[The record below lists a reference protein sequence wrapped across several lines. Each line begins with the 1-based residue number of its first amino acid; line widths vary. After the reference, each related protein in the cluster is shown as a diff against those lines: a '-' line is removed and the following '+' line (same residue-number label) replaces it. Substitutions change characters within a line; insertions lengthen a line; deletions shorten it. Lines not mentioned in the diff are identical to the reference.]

1 MNKVHCSRLR
11 RSDSPSGRAD
21 AAMDASPSSL
31 PATPR
36 ASVNKRRQKSSGG
49 MASCPDDTETAP
61 INYRMDSTL
70 GFIDRINTFCAGI
83 SQLSSR
89 WSHAGPPP
97 AYSSPFTPHDTDG
110 TAAVECDLSSGQVN
124 RVLEIFWARLLP
136 QVPIIR
142 REDLERPPSHED
154 TLTGSHSQP
163 LRDAVTAYTMQYIF
177 YSGLNS
183 RLLGLQWKQFNRS
196 NRCSKKIGMPY
207 FQRCLIGAMQYS
219 TFAKPSLPILQCYCI
234 MTLYLL
240 DAGQHQ
246 AAYNMIGLAVRIA
259 RSLDLDCDSPP
270 QASREQAELHSR
282 IWWTLVHLDFRCS
295 RHLGKPISVQ
305 LPISR
310 SPPPCWM
317 SNDPPRPV
325 RFPYHNESIRLT
337 CAALAVIE
345 SMAHHE
351 KTRKTH
357 DIEFQANV
365 LTDNLH
371 HLRVWKDELRQNTW
385 FKHLHLD
392 VQDVP
397 VSRKYFCGPGENGG
411 GEEYNDYM
419 IKAPLQIQTEALLEL
434 QYHDAMISLHRVF
447 IQFPR
452 QPAMNRENP
461 LAGAHAATAL
471 KHALATIQTVYSCMT
486 AHDIFYGS
494 CELYQYQWNAVLT
507 LMGFMLAFPFCPRCP
522 QARGYVDLA
531 LETFEFAGYQNDAA
545 VRAACLTRH
554 LCEKVDKLTMM
565 LNIDLRRGVSE
576 STNDVPPPTKDGM
589 TRRLNQQSD
598 SVNMDMDAGNTN
610 IDQSFWSLPQNQT
623 SDDLFWPWADL
634 VDPDIWPSYCD
645 GVNEAFTDFSH
656 STLLG
661 DSAVHASQDLQ

>member
-1 MNKVHCSRLR
+1 
-11 RSDSPSGRAD
+11 
-21 AAMDASPSSL
+21 MDASPSSL
-31 PATPR
+31 HVTPR
-36 ASVNKRRQKSSGG
+36 ASVTKGRQTPSRG
-49 MASCPDDTETAP
+49 MTPCPDDTETAP
-61 INYRMDSTL
+61 INYRLDSTL
-70 GFIDRINTFCAGI
+70 GFIDRINTFCAGV

-89 WSHAGPPP
+89 WSPAGPPP
-97 AYSSPFTPHDTDG
+97 AYSSPFTAHDTDG
-110 TAAVECDLSSGQVN
+110 TAAIECDLSSAQVN

-136 QVPIIR
+136 QVPIVR

-154 TLTGSHSQP
+154 TATGSHPQP

-177 YSGLNS
+177 YSGLNA

-207 FQRCLIGAMQYS
+207 FQRCLTGAMQYS

-259 RSLDLDCDSPP
+259 RSLDLDCDPPP

-357 DIEFQANV
+357 DIESQANV

-385 FKHLHLD
+385 FKHLQLD

-397 VSRKYFCGPGENGG
+397 ISRKYFCGPGENGG

-531 LETFEFAGYQNDAA
+531 LETFDFAGYQNDAA

-565 LNIDLRRGVSE
+565 LNINLRRGVTE
-576 STNDVPPPTKDGM
+576 STKDVPAPTKDGL
-589 TRRLNQQSD
+589 TRRLNQQSE
-598 SVNMDMDAGNTN
+598 SVNMDLDAGNTN

-634 VDPDIWPSYCD
+634 VDPKIWPSYCD

-656 STLLG
+656 STLFG
-661 DSAVHASQDLQ
+661 DSAVHASQDL